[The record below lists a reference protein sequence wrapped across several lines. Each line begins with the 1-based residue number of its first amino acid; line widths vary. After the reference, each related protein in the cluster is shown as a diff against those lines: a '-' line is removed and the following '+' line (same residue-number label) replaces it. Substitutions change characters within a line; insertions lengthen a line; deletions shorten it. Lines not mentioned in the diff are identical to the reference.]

1 MAGNGKKIALGVGGA
16 LLAAVIGGKTGKTG
30 HGNHSTGGSTHQS
43 SHGSGTHSGYSGGA
57 TSQGSGRPARPA
69 NSAYVTAQMEQN
81 FNENAMATQSVF
93 NNNYRVDYVTP
104 YTVKF

>member
-1 MAGNGKKIALGVGGA
+1 LAGNGKKIALGVGGA
-16 LLAAVIGGKTGKTG
+16 LLAAVIGSKTGKTSD
-30 HGNHSTGGSTHQS
+30 GNHSTGGNAHQS
-43 SHGSGTHSGYSGGA
+43 LHGSGTHGGYSGGT

-81 FNENAMATQSVF
+81 FNENVMATQSVF
-93 NNNYRVDYVTP
+93 NDNYRVDYATP